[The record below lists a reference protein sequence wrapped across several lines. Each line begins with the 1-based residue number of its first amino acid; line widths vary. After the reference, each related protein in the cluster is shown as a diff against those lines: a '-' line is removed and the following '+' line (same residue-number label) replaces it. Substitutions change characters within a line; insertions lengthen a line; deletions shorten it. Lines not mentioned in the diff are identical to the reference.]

1 MLGRVYV
8 HIGLPKTGTS
18 YLQRTLWRNRAELA
32 RVGVYLPGERRLA
45 QRYAVWD
52 LLG

>member
-18 YLQRTLWRNRAELA
+18 YPAKDSVAQPSRTGKGRGLPA
-32 RVGVYLPGERRLA
+32 RKRRLA